1 MVSGGAA
8 PLNEWTM
15 RARFGSAVDALFVK
29 RNGRPETAATTRKN
43 GARGTFR
50 MSHDCN
56 LRGNGGFDATLVAA
70 LAGGAL
76 DTQRPAAQA

>member
-15 RARFGSAVDALFVK
+15 RIRFGSAVDALFVK

-43 GARGTFR
+43 GARGALR
-50 MSHDCN
+50 MSHSCN
-56 LRGNGGFDATLVAA
+56 LPILGRFDATLVAA
-70 LAGGAL
+70 VAGGAL
-76 DTQRPAAQA
+76 NTQRPTAQA